1 MPGGWPDT
9 ANIAA
14 GTAKGNGL
22 IDAVSIV
29 LNKVIEDGTYGE
41 LLEFWGLESEAV
53 TESLVNPPGLPK
65 P

>member
-1 MPGGWPDT
+1 M
-9 ANIAA
+9 
-14 GTAKGNGL
+14 
-22 IDAVSIV
+22 
-29 LNKVIEDGTYGE
+29 LNTVIEDGTYGE